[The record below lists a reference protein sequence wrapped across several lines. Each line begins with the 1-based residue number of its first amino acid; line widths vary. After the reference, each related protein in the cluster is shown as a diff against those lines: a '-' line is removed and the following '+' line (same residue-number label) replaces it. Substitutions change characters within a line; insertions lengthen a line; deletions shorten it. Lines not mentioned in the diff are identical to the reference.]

1 MSIYGCVL
9 GLAGLCIFGALLNGN
24 THFIPY
30 ILLGGAVLLLVV
42 YILERISP
50 TPPPSDP
57 TPPYQ
62 PPKPPSVKDATR
74 NSEPA
79 DFTQKPYTPP
89 SPMDFTIR
97 VANAKSGIREET
109 VDVRRAPVS
118 EVTEASASNV
128 FSAPE
133 QRVRKE
139 DFEIKN
145 SALIKYKGNESHVTV
160 PDGVERICTYA
171 FTEIEKFMV
180 WVGRPGDEGVVTHEI
195 ERPMDYVREV
205 VLPDSVSHIEGRAF
219 AWCENLESV
228 RFGKNIRVIEKGAF
242 DLCGKLKQVIV
253 PEHAQISEGAFDG
266 ATEIIRVPKEE
277 L

>member
-89 SPMDFTIR
+89 
-97 VANAKSGIREET
+97 
-109 VDVRRAPVS
+109 
-118 EVTEASASNV
+118 
-128 FSAPE
+128 
-133 QRVRKE
+133 
-139 DFEIKN
+139 
-145 SALIKYKGNESHVTV
+145 
-160 PDGVERICTYA
+160 
-171 FTEIEKFMV
+171 
-180 WVGRPGDEGVVTHEI
+180 
-195 ERPMDYVREV
+195 
-205 VLPDSVSHIEGRAF
+205 
-219 AWCENLESV
+219 
-228 RFGKNIRVIEKGAF
+228 
-242 DLCGKLKQVIV
+242 
-253 PEHAQISEGAFDG
+253 
-266 ATEIIRVPKEE
+266 
-277 L
+277 